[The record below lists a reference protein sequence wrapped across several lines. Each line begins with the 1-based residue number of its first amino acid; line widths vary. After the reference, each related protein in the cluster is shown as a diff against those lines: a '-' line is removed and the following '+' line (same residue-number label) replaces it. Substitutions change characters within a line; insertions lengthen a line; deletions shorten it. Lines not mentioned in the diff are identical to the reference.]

1 MLYKPEFFSPG
12 KSFQPSLMF
21 ICTVK
26 SLPLEDLK
34 GSSLGLALAL
44 LVYIKVGW
52 NGLPVTN
59 KHYSLLRTLVN
70 YERKRFY
77 ENGSRMHRNG
87 TGVGLI

>member
-1 MLYKPEFFSPG
+1 
-12 KSFQPSLMF
+12 MF

-44 LVYIKVGW
+44 LVNIKVGW

-70 YERKRFY
+70 YERKKLY
-77 ENGSRMHRNG
+77 EIDPRMHRNG
-87 TGVGLI
+87 TGQGPM